1 MELIRI
7 EDRKNGIRYITSDNK
22 YRIWKYYKKAYWE
35 LAEITGH
42 GNKII
47 KYFKYFKD
55 ARQYLKEMIGEE

>member
-1 MELIRI
+1 MELIRVYN
-7 EDRKNGIRYITSDNK
+7 KKQGIGYITPDVK

-55 ARQYLKEMIGEE
+55 AKQYLKEMLGE